1 MKISLNNRD
10 VVFEAETLSVS
21 ELITLKNLS
30 FRMKIV
36 KINGQL
42 VKRSEYESAKIH
54 DGDNVQVLYLM
65 SGG

>member
-10 VVFEAETLSVS
+10 EEFEQESLSICRML
-21 ELITLKNLS
+21 ELKKLS
-30 FRMKIV
+30 FRLRVIKV
-36 KINGQL
+36 NGVL
-42 VKRSEYESAKIH
+42 IPKERYDTTIIK